1 MESPRKLRGL
11 ADCVRLKIELETRL
25 SSLLPQHWMRHVDQF
40 LRVLGLSE
48 VDEVALAALLADL
61 DARLE
66 LLLAVPIAGSADQ
79 CERTGWFLVKDRL
92 LTGRAPLLRQFA
104 CRIAERLAAAI
115 GGSVTEGRVRRAIAF
130 IGQHYAEP
138 MTVEDVARAAGCSR
152 VHLSTLFKRE
162 TGLTVHRWLVS
173 ERVRHAT
180 DELRKGEKVEA
191 VAMLVGYRSK
201 RAFIHQF
208 RSCCGCS
215 PGEFRCQPVDSI
227 EGAERSPRITNAHS
241 IRDERAPDSD

>member
-1 MESPRKLRGL
+1 VESPRTLRGL

-25 SSLLPQHWMRHVDQF
+25 SSLLPQHWMRHVDEF
-40 LRVLGLSE
+40 LGVLGLWD
-48 VDEVALAALLADL
+48 VDEAALAALLTDL

-66 LLLAVPIAGSADQ
+66 RLLADPIAASADQ
-79 CERTGWFLVKDRL
+79 CGHTGCVVVAEGRL
-92 LTGRAPLLRQFA
+92 FKGRGLLRQFE
-104 CRIAERLAAAI
+104 CLIADRVAEAI
-115 GGSVTEGRVRRAIAF
+115 AGSVTESRVRRAVAF
-130 IGQHYAEP
+130 IERHYAEP
-138 MTVEDVARAAGCSR
+138 MTVEEIARAAGCSR

-173 ERVRHAT
+173 VRVRHAT

-201 RAFIHQF
+201 GAFIHQF

-215 PGEFRCQPVDSI
+215 PGEFRH
-227 EGAERSPRITNAHS
+227 HS
-241 IRDERAPDSD
+241 VGRD